1 MTNEE
6 LTIKVLELEARLN
19 ALNDYSTVPLDV
31 GNAIKARIIPNDY
44 VLGRTV
50 AGVPSTVTI
59 NEAGVATVI
68 AQAPLTG
75 KIGITIDNIE
85 YVVPTI

>member
-6 LTIKVLELEARLN
+6 LTIKVLELETRLN
-19 ALNDYSTVPLDV
+19 ALNDYSTIPLNV
-31 GNAIKARIIPNDY
+31 GNAIKARILPTGSL
-44 VLGRTV
+44 LGRTV
-50 AGVPSTVTI
+50 AGTPSTVTI

-85 YVVPTI
+85 YTIPTI